1 MTAPPLYLGHEKPD
15 KCDKE
20 GNQGLWFERFFDQYN
35 DQQQWANPKPDTK
48 ANSTWLQGFKK
59 AGNDKQL
66 ATHTQAQM
74 QLVSS
79 LQGETHVFKASWHF
93 VTGMGNPH
101 PVENGFAWHPTLGVP
116 YLTGAAVKGLVRTF
130 IETQL
135 DETDSENPDKKELL
149 LQWFGSTDKN
159 PTSKDYKAQ
168 AGELI
173 FFDAL
178 PIEPVTL
185 GVDIMTPHMGK
196 WYEKGGTDKA
206 AGTAEA
212 VPADWHDPNP
222 IAFLVA
228 KDITLLFSFAMRPHP
243 PAKDKPFRQLDITEV
258 EQTLTAVLEQM
269 GAGGKTATGYGGMKH
284 GAKALQNLHS
294 IIEKQTK
301 EREAKIRQAEEDDI
315 REAALS
321 QMHPIERTITEFP
334 SVAEALKAIKS
345 GQWSGDEQQK
355 AAQFLR
361 IRMQQEKIWKETTT
375 AKNPEKDKDFK
386 RTQDIMQYL
395 KG

>member
-149 LQWFGSTDKN
+149 LQWFGSTNKN

-258 EQTLTAVLEQM
+258 EQALTAVLEQM
-269 GAGGKTATGYGGMKH
+269 GAGGKTATGYGSFNIDV
-284 GAKALQNLHS
+284 KA
-294 IIEKQTK
+294 T
-301 EREAKIRQAEEDDI
+301 
-315 REAALS
+315 
-321 QMHPIERTITEFP
+321 
-334 SVAEALKAIKS
+334 
-345 GQWSGDEQQK
+345 QK
-355 AAQFLR
+355 AALAILSGQDLYRSELKMIDDKKLAEMLGKNFNKTKDDKGDNWDDWLDVVFD
-361 IRMQQEKIWKETTT
+361 EKRSLINSW
-375 AKNPEKDKDFK
+375 AIADKNSSFEKAYKN
-386 RTQDIMQYL
+386 L
-395 KG
+395 KNKTERLN